1 MYCKLN
7 VFTEEEK
14 NDIQKDIYNIDE
26 ENARKKL
33 LKFFVNFRTAV
44 IENATDNQVGI
55 EWIIQQVEEQLQ
67 EFYEQLSIFDL

>member
-1 MYCKLN
+1 MYIIL
-7 VFTEEEK
+7 TEEEK
-14 NDIQKDIYNIDE
+14 SDIQKNIYNMDE

-33 LKFFVNFRTAV
+33 LKFFANFRTAV

-67 EFYEQLSIFDL
+67 EVYEQLSIFDL